1 MSPSENKVII
11 IIIIIIIIKGQNKQ
25 SGFRELR
32 LHSI

>member
-1 MSPSENKVII
+1 MSPSENKV